1 MRHVAVRSLPW
12 VVALCLAASARGQD
26 PLPAGV
32 TFRPADSPNTY
43 GTQDL
48 TSLVVGAWEFIG
60 STSEVTWNTNAG
72 GARYVTGGGGQ
83 LNASPRF
90 PNGALV
96 EMLELH
102 ACDTSPTE
110 QVVAKFQWCQV
121 PGGTCIDFA
130 TVSTGASQTLGCGF
144 FQTEFS
150 PDPFLIESGG
160 THMLVV
166 TTGPTNATFF
176 TGVRAKYR
184 LQVSEPP
191 EEATFGDVPT
201 NHQFFRFV
209 EALAASGITG
219 GCGGGNF
226 CPNNPVTR
234 GQMAAFL
241 AIALGLHWP

>member
-1 MRHVAVRSLPW
+1 VSLIL
-12 VVALCLAASARGQD
+12 VSAAARGQTSD
-26 PLPAGV
+26 PDAV
-32 TFRPADSPNTY
+32 TFRPSDSPDTY
-43 GTQDL
+43 GTADL
-48 TSLVVGAWEFIG
+48 TSLVVGAWEFVG
-60 STSEVTWNTNAG
+60 STSDVTWGTNAG
-72 GARYVTGGGGQ
+72 GARFVTGGGGQ

-96 EMLELH
+96 EVLELH

-110 QVVAKFQWCQV
+110 QVVAKFQWCQA

-130 TVSTGASQTLGCGF
+130 TAATGAAATLGCGF
-144 FQTEFS
+144 FQAELNT
-150 PDPFLIESGG
+150 PFLIESSG
-160 THMLVV
+160 THMLAV

-184 LQVSEPP
+184 LQVSEGPDDP
-191 EEATFGDVPT
+191 TFGDVPT
-201 NHQFFRFV
+201 NHQFFRYV
-209 EALAASGITG
+209 EALAAAGITG

-241 AIALGLHWP
+241 SIALGLHFPD